1 MRATVKKIQ
10 FSPLQNECFSNP
22 SHTSSK
28 KCDGSGDG
36 EAVALWIMKW
46 MRAAQCSGA
55 VKARQSAGVLVQC
68 VNRSVVHLVGVF
80 CFVTRL
86 SLCVSF

>member
-1 MRATVKKIQ
+1 M
-10 FSPLQNECFSNP
+10 
-22 SHTSSK
+22 
-28 KCDGSGDG
+28 
-36 EAVALWIMKW
+36 WIMKW
-46 MRAAQCSGA
+46 MRAAQCSGT